1 MDITWLG
8 HACFR
13 IRGRDVTVVT
23 DPYDRELGYPTLKL
37 TADVVT
43 VSSDDPHHSNVAT
56 VQPNNGRMRTLD
68 GPGEYEVAGALVEAV
83 QTHRDKQ
90 KGKERGKN
98 TAFLIHVE
106 DVSIC
111 HLGAIGH
118 TLSSAQIDA
127 LKDADVLLTP
137 IGGHGTLDAAEA
149 AEVVSQLE
157 PKVVI
162 PMQYGTPGLES
173 DSVDRFCKEMA
184 ATDTTAVPRF
194 SVTKSALPDEARVV
208 LLQPP
213 EPRR

>member
-8 HACFR
+8 HSCFR

-23 DPYDRELGYPTLKL
+23 DPYDRGLGFPPLKL
-37 TADVVT
+37 AADVVT
-43 VSSDDPHHSNVAT
+43 VSSDDLHHSNVAA
-56 VQPNNGRMRTLD
+56 VQPSNGRVRTLD

-83 QTHRDKQ
+83 QTYRDKQ

-98 TAFLIHVE
+98 TAFLIHIE
-106 DVSIC
+106 DVSVC

-118 TLSSAQIDA
+118 TLASAQIEA
-127 LKDADVLLTP
+127 LKDADVLIVP
-137 IGGHGTLDAAEA
+137 IGGHGTIDAAEA

-162 PMQYGTPGLES
+162 PMQYGTPGMEL
-173 DSVDRFCKEMA
+173 DSMDRFCKEMA
-184 ATDTTAVPRF
+184 VTDATIVPRF
-194 SVTKSALPDEARVV
+194 SVTKTTLPDEPRVV

-213 EPRR
+213 ELRR